1 MPMAGK
7 LLALFVLIGLFYSPV
22 AGAQTYNFRL
32 KMADSLF
39 YQRKYTQSLELY
51 KGIFDEKAYSPAMLL
66 KMAYVEE
73 GLGHTALSLYYLNT
87 YYQLTRNEKALEKM
101 EETAT
106 AFQLRGYEITPLD
119 RFLMFLTVYRL
130 QVIGFLA
137 MGTLLFG
144 IAAFRAK
151 GKDMQWFIVVVQ
163 FVFAAAL
170 LFMVNIDLS
179 QDTGIVSKSPVYV
192 MSGPSSG
199 AKVVAIIGDG
209 HRLHVEDTEDVW
221 VKITWD
227 GKDGW
232 VKESTLLRL

>member
-1 MPMAGK
+1 MAGK
-7 LLALFVLIGLFYSPV
+7 LFAVLVLVGFLQSP
-22 AGAQTYNFRL
+22 AADAQSYDFRL

-73 GLGHTALSLYYLNT
+73 GLGHTAMSLYYLNS

-119 RFLMFLTVYRL
+119 RFLMFLKIYRL
-130 QVIGFLA
+130 PVIVFLA
-137 MGTLLFG
+137 FGTFLFG
-144 IAAFRAK
+144 ISAFRTK
-151 GKDMQWFIVVVQ
+151 GKDMQWFVVVVQ

-170 LFMVNIDLS
+170 LFFINIDLTQNS
-179 QDTGIVSKSPVYV
+179 GIISKSPVYV

-199 AKVVAIIGDG
+199 SKVVAIIGDG
-209 HRLHVEDTEDVW
+209 HRLDVEGTKDVW
-221 VKITWD
+221 VKITWE